1 MKIVRIIN
9 IGEDHR
15 NSPHMEIIL
24 DISRQCIETASKKK
38 YSRIISQYFNSDT
51 TEIEKNVIEK
61 QITALT
67 YFLENADFSDLRDL
81 YSKAGSLNTT
91 SVLIIP
97 ENLTNMHVKV
107 DDTVFYPVWK
117 LSKKQKK

>member
-1 MKIVRIIN
+1 
-9 IGEDHR
+9 
-15 NSPHMEIIL
+15 MEIIL
-24 DISRQCIETASKKK
+24 DMSRQCIETASKNI
-38 YSRIISQYFNSDT
+38 YNRIISQYFNSDT
-51 TEIEKNVIEK
+51 TDIEKNIIEK

-67 YFLENADFSDLRDL
+67 YFLENADFSDLRNL
-81 YSKAGSLNTT
+81 YSEAGSLSTI

-117 LSKKQKK
+117 QSKKQKK